1 MLPAILGAV
10 GIGQAIGGL
19 IGRAKGKKGIAAAE
33 KMFTPYKEDVG
44 IADYYNKA
52 LQQATATGLDT
63 VEGRLGQQKLQ
74 RSLQTALAATKGQR
88 GRGVENILRASGE
101 AQAGMLGNLAAQRR
115 ANLGMLG
122 QAAGARAAQ
131 RAREYQYNVLA
142 PAERKYRLEAQ
153 RMAEGGSMIG
163 RGLGNI
169 LSAGALYEQEQ
180 KDKKK

>member
-1 MLPAILGAV
+1 MFPALLGAV

-19 IGRAKGKKGIAAAE
+19 RGRRKGEKGIAAAE
-33 KMFTPYKEDVG
+33 KMFTPYKEDEG
-44 IADYYNKA
+44 IADYYSKA
-52 LQQATATGLDT
+52 LQQASATGLDT

-74 RSLQTALAATKGQR
+74 RNLLTTLRATKGQR
-88 GRGVENILRASGE
+88 GRGVENILREGGE

-122 QAAGARAAQ
+122 AAAAARAGQ

-142 PAERKYRLEAQ
+142 PAERKYQLEAR
-153 RMAEGGSMIG
+153 RMAEGGAMIG

-169 LSAGALYEQEQ
+169 LSAGAAYEKSKEE
-180 KDKKK
+180 D